1 MISNNDLYKEI
12 KVMETVIEAEVDVY
26 KKAMLKAQVLS
37 LKLLHNQRSNMVQ
50 IMKKIGANPI
60 EPKERRDVKEKTE

>member
-1 MISNNDLYKEI
+1 
-12 KVMETVIEAEVDVY
+12 METVIEKEADAY

-50 IMKKIGANPI
+50 IMKKIGATPI
-60 EPKERRDVKEKTE
+60 EPKDRKTDAEKKSE

>member
-37 LKLLHNQRSNMVQ
+37 LKLLHNQKNRS
-50 IMKKIGANPI
+50 
-60 EPKERRDVKEKTE
+60 